1 MTLLKRLYHFF
12 ARPVADPAIDG
23 LYRAC
28 VAQARKVEFYQ
39 IFGVPDTVDGRFDL
53 LLLHVFLVMQRLDKA
68 EARQQLFDLMFAD
81 MDLSLREM
89 GVSDVTIGKKM
100 KPMLAAFYGR
110 SQAYQQALA
119 GATNLPSTLQRNLYG
134 KVEASPG
141 NLRGIA
147 AYVCQSVEKLEH
159 QTAEQI
165 LNNGPTFANLSA
177 HEKAA

>member
-1 MTLLKRLYHFF
+1 MPLLQRLYHFF

-28 VAQARKVEFYQ
+28 IAQARKPEFYH
-39 IFGVPDTVDGRFDL
+39 IFGIPDTVDGRFDL
-53 LLLHVFLVMQRLDKA
+53 LLLHVFLVMQRLDKP

-89 GVSDVTIGKKM
+89 GVGDVSIGKKM

-119 GATNLPSTLQRNLYG
+119 GVVDLPATLQRNLYG
-134 KVEASPG
+134 KVEATSE
-141 NLRGIA
+141 NLRQLT
-147 AYVCQSVEKLEH
+147 AYVCQSTERLED
-159 QTAEQI
+159 QTAEEI
-165 LNNGPTFANLSA
+165 LNNGPAFAEL
-177 HEKAA
+177 HMHQKAA